1 MIRIKTCVVHP
12 PIFSS
17 PKMSTTSPA
26 SSQSF
31 WWKNGKP
38 LDSWRRER
46 GEICAKGK
54 YTVCRGGENQR
65 RKRWKI
71 FGPGKFFLWR
81 IRTRW
86 KYLGA
91 LRFPW
96 NFNFSKPWKCQKL
109 SVLPHKL
116 VAVMSTHQPCRPL
129 LSYQPGKHWKHSLAS
144 AYKSYVGSLCT
155 RRGKCTCD
163 FFVHS
168 LSWLNPWL
176 WCSWTPT
183 LPMC

>member
-1 MIRIKTCVVHP
+1 MLLQIKNDMSCMLWRQNCKKLLSWKRLWFVWV
-12 PIFSS
+12 IF
-17 PKMSTTSPA
+17 
-26 SSQSF
+26 
-31 WWKNGKP
+31 
-38 LDSWRRER
+38 RRH
-46 GEICAKGK
+46 CQK
-54 YTVCRGGENQR
+54 
-65 RKRWKI
+65 WKI
-71 FGPGKFFLWR
+71 FGPGKCFLWR

-86 KYLGA
+86 KYLGV